1 MAFFYEQWRILTLV
15 LSRHFHPIR
24 YFYTMYALV
33 DCNNFYAS
41 CERVFQPQLVG
52 KPIVV
57 LSNNDGC
64 VIARSYEAKDLG
76 IPMGAPEFE
85 CRPLIRKHGI
95 HVFSSNYALYG
106 DISSRVMKILE
117 GFTPHVEVYSI
128 DEAFLNFDGMHAI
141 NWQDYGIQMRKRVLK
156 WLSIP
161 ISVGFAPSKA
171 LAKIANKIAK
181 KFPEHTQGS
190 YVIDSEEKR
199 IKALKW
205 TAIEDVWG
213 IGFRLTKKMKARQI
227 HTAYDFTLPQHE
239 SYIQKEMG
247 VVGNRLRLELL
258 GQSVLELEEPKDKKH
273 IAVTRS
279 FEGRISSLDEL
290 KERVSTFASICGEK
304 LRKQQSD
311 CQVVTVYLRKDKF
324 HNPDNGRYNFYAQE
338 TLPFPTH
345 SSITLSQTATRMI
358 AQLFREGEEY
368 KKTGVIVSSVTPQN
382 QKQFNLFQDEN
393 PKHEALMRVMDAYFK
408 KTGERKI
415 RLGMHDLNRTW
426 KMKQNHLSPKF
437 TTNINDIITVQCR

>member
-1 MAFFYEQWRILTLV
+1 
-15 LSRHFHPIR
+15 
-24 YFYTMYALV
+24 
-33 DCNNFYAS
+33 
-41 CERVFQPQLVG
+41 
-52 KPIVV
+52 
-57 LSNNDGC
+57 
-64 VIARSYEAKDLG
+64 
-76 IPMGAPEFE
+76 MGAPEFE

-106 DISSRVMKILE
+106 DMSSRVMKILE

-368 KKTGVIVSSVTPQN
+368 KKTGVIVSSITPQN

>member
-1 MAFFYEQWRILTLV
+1 
-15 LSRHFHPIR
+15 
-24 YFYTMYALV
+24 MYALV

-41 CERVFQPQLVG
+41 CERVFQPQLIG
-52 KPIVV
+52 QPIVV

-85 CRPLIRKHGI
+85 YRALIKKHGV

-106 DISSRVMKILE
+106 DMSARVMKILE

-128 DEAFLNFDGMHAI
+128 DEAFLNFEGMTIPDYHA
-141 NWQDYGIQMRKRVLK
+141 YGIQMRKRVQK

-161 ISVGFAPSKA
+161 ICVGFAPSKA

-181 KFPEHTQGS
+181 KFPERTGGS
-190 YVIDSEEKR
+190 YVIDSEAKR

-205 TAIEDVWG
+205 TNIEDVWG
-213 IGFRLTKKMKARQI
+213 IGFRLTKKMKARKI
-227 HTAYDFTLPQHE
+227 LTAYDFTLPEHE
-239 SYIQKEMG
+239 AYIQKEMG

-258 GQSVLELEEPKDKKH
+258 GHSILELEEPKDKKH

-279 FEGRISSLDEL
+279 FEGRITHLTEL
-290 KERVSTFASICGEK
+290 KERVSTFAGICGEK
-304 LRKQQSD
+304 LRKQHSH

-324 HNPDNGRYNFYAQE
+324 HNPDDGRYNFYAQE
-338 TLPFPTH
+338 ALPFPTN
-345 SSITLSQTATRMI
+345 SSITLGKVATKMLE
-358 AQLFREGEEY
+358 QLYRQGEEY
-368 KKTGVIVSSVTPQN
+368 KKTGVIVSAITPQQ
-382 QKQFNLFQDEN
+382 QKQYNLFQEEN
-393 PKHEALMRVMDAYFK
+393 PKHEALMKVMDSYFK

-426 KMKQNHLSPKF
+426 KMKQNYLSPKF
-437 TTNINDIITVQCR
+437 TTNIHDIITVQCR